1 MDLNYLKK
9 VIKIFDDSSLNELM
23 IEEENLKVKLGKN
36 KESGKIH
43 TTFFPQHQF
52 QSTTA
57 SETANTIVKSE
68 NQSKPT
74 ESENSKI
81 ETDESKESMYILNS
95 PIIGTFYRSPS
106 PDSPPFVEV
115 GARVKPGSTLCIV
128 EAMKLMN
135 EIECDIS
142 GTIVKILIENQQP
155 VEYNQPLF
163 VIKPD

>member
-81 ETDESKESMYILNS
+81 ETDKSKESMYILNS